1 MVLNSYRYYF
11 ETVFSVAYS
20 QYSIYFNI
28 FTEIQETGQSL

>member
-20 QYSIYFNI
+20 
-28 FTEIQETGQSL
+28 